1 MKLIATFAL
10 VASASLAAYA
20 NTAPAAAKPDL
31 KKGQASFEQICAACH
46 GANGNSPAPD
56 FPNLAGQHAA
66 QIIKQIGDYKSGK
79 RVNEIMGPMA
89 MTLATDEDVRNVA
102 HYIASLKP
110 AAGISKNKELAAQGA
125 KIYRGGLADRKIAA
139 CSGCHGAT
147 GAGIP
152 AQYPRVAGQYV
163 EYLTAQLQAFRDG
176 TRHNSPEMKG
186 VAAKMTDAEMKAV
199 AEYMA
204 SMK

>member
-20 NTAPAAAKPDL
+20 TTAPVAKPDL
-31 KKGQASFEQICAACH
+31 KKGQASFEQICSACH
-46 GANGNSPAPD
+46 GPNGNSPAPD
-56 FPNLAGQHAA
+56 FPNLAGQHPA
-66 QIIKQIGDYKSGK
+66 QIIKQIHDYKSGK
-79 RVNEIMGPMA
+79 RVNEIMSPMA

-102 HYIASLKP
+102 HWIAAQKP
-110 AAGISKNKELAAQGA
+110 AVGISKNKELAAQGA

-139 CSGCHGAT
+139 CSGCHGVN

-163 EYLTAQLQAFRDG
+163 EYLTIQLQAFRDG
-176 TRHNSPEMKG
+176 VRRNSPEMKG
-186 VAAKMTDAEMKAV
+186 IAAKMTDVEMKAV